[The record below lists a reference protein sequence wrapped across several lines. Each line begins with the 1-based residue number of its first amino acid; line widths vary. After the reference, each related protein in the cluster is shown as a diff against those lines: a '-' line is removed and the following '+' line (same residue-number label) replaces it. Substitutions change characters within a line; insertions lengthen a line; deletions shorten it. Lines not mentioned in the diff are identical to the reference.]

1 LFDEK
6 KGILKLLLPKSPIT
20 DSFNKYVYLEKAL
33 LAKRENKRNN
43 GFFTS
48 SDALKLMNAFN
59 ISKTELFETYCR
71 IYYINESTDE
81 QDIRP
86 NFDKMLNSK
95 RNPTVL
101 LIEALI
107 DLILN
112 GEVLQDN
119 VGNYY
124 STDARIQR
132 NSLSFREYCKVN
144 SYLTFC
150 LAISKLENK
159 HLKPYELEVG
169 TRILIEKSLEDIESI
184 RPLLRTNT
192 LLSEYIYP
200 TDIDEWEPHYND
212 YSEYYNDFWEPFPWE
227 SPDKII
233 DYISIC
239 DEWKNNDSNMYNYF
253 DDASNGLLL
262 FLRNN
267 IYMLGK
273 LDKNFW
279 QLLFLLQFLTYD
291 NLERLMKYQPMYTFT
306 VKKEHCNDYYNYVKQ
321 IIELPNIEEVFPL
334 SSDVR
339 DAAIKAIVLS
349 KKDAQHLPD
358 WTYFVM
364 HNISQQHLTTAK
376 YLYLTLV
383 LGYRYRHTEQYKKLP
398 QELLNL
404 FIELNNINI
413 KEYIDEIDN
422 LKFDL

>member
-1 LFDEK
+1 
-6 KGILKLLLPKSPIT
+6 
-20 DSFNKYVYLEKAL
+20 
-33 LAKRENKRNN
+33 
-43 GFFTS
+43 
-48 SDALKLMNAFN
+48 
-59 ISKTELFETYCR
+59 
-71 IYYINESTDE
+71 
-81 QDIRP
+81 
-86 NFDKMLNSK
+86 
-95 RNPTVL
+95 
-101 LIEALI
+101 
-107 DLILN
+107 
-112 GEVLQDN
+112 
-119 VGNYY
+119 
-124 STDARIQR
+124 
-132 NSLSFREYCKVN
+132 
-144 SYLTFC
+144 
-150 LAISKLENK
+150 
-159 HLKPYELEVG
+159 
-169 TRILIEKSLEDIESI
+169 
-184 RPLLRTNT
+184 
-192 LLSEYIYP
+192 
-200 TDIDEWEPHYND
+200 
-212 YSEYYNDFWEPFPWE
+212 
-227 SPDKII
+227 
-233 DYISIC
+233 
-239 DEWKNNDSNMYNYF
+239 MYNYF

-321 IIELPNIEEVFPL
+321 IIELPNIEEVFTL